1 MMSDTDAPVRPARYF
16 ELDSLRGLA
25 ALIVVLHH
33 LLLAWVVETGWP
45 ASVICRDFVGDVILL
60 GPAAVILFF
69 VLSGFVLSL
78 PAVNGKP
85 QTYFTFVTRRVF
97 RIYVPYLAALA
108 VSIAALFWLYGHMTE
123 SRWVLSWWSGP
134 VTWRLI
140 WQHVMFL
147 GVYDTTRFDPPIWS
161 LVYEMRISL
170 FFPLLCAIVLR
181 LRMRWA
187 FALAFFLTAVPSV
200 IDKKYGVVGTVPLF
214 DTLHYTTMF
223 ILGIYL
229 AREKARIADWFKG
242 LTRLA
247 KISFGVA
254 AVLLFAVAGPQFTP
268 LAISIFHLRLT
279 LFTQWITALGA
290 GGLIIICMNSGTCKR
305 ILLWPPIRLLGQ
317 MSYSLYLMHFI
328 VLLCCLDLLFGRI
341 PLAAIL
347 CLVFVLSL
355 IVSWYCYRW
364 VEVPSMNFGRRL
376 SNASR
381 NPTGA

>member
-1 MMSDTDAPVRPARYF
+1 MMSNTDAPVGPRRYV

-33 LLLAWVVETGWP
+33 LLLSWDIETEP
-45 ASVICRDFVGDVILL
+45 TSAICRIFLDLVNPL
-60 GPAAVILFF
+60 GPEAVILFF

-85 QTYFTFVTRRVF
+85 QSYFTFITRRVF

-108 VSIAALFWLYGHMTE
+108 ISVMTSFCLSSHLTHSI
-123 SRWVLSWWSGP
+123 WVRSCWSGP

-140 WQHVMFL
+140 WQHVMLL

-181 LRMRWA
+181 LRMRWT
-187 FALAFFLTAVPSV
+187 FALAFFLTAVPSA
-200 IDKKYGVVGTVPLF
+200 IDRKHGVASTIPLS

-229 AREKARIADWFKG
+229 AREKARIADWFKR
-242 LTRLA
+242 LTWLA
-247 KISFGVA
+247 KISFGVFFA
-254 AVLLFAVAGPQFTP
+254 LLFAVAGPQFTP
-268 LAISIFHLRLT
+268 LATSVIHLRLT

-290 GGLIIICMNSGTCKR
+290 GGLIVICMNSGTCKR
-305 ILLWPPIRLLGQ
+305 ILLWPPIRFLGQ

-347 CLVFVLSL
+347 CLVFVLSI
-355 IVSWYCYRW
+355 IVSWFCYRW
-364 VEVPSMNFGRRL
+364 VEVPSMNLGRRL
-376 SNASR
+376 SNAFR
-381 NPTGA
+381 DPTDA

>member
-1 MMSDTDAPVRPARYF
+1 MMSNTDAPVGPRRYV

-33 LLLAWVVETGWP
+33 LLLSWDIETEP
-45 ASVICRDFVGDVILL
+45 TSAIFRVFLDLVNPL
-60 GPAAVILFF
+60 GPEAVILFF

-85 QTYFTFVTRRVF
+85 QSYFTFITRRVF
-97 RIYVPYLAALA
+97 RIYVPCLAALA
-108 VSIAALFWLYGHMTE
+108 ISVMTSFCLYSHLTHSI
-123 SRWVLSWWSGP
+123 WVRSCWSGP

-187 FALAFFLTAVPSV
+187 FALVFFLTAVASA
-200 IDKKYGVVGTVPLF
+200 IDRKYGVASTIPLS

-229 AREKARIADWFKG
+229 AREKAKIADWFKR
-242 LTRLA
+242 LTWLA
-247 KISFGVA
+247 KISFGVVFA
-254 AVLLFAVAGPQFTP
+254 LLFAVAGPQFTP
-268 LAISIFHLRLT
+268 LATSIIHLRLT

-290 GGLIIICMNSGTCKR
+290 GGLIVICMNSGTCKR
-305 ILLWPPIRLLGQ
+305 ILLWPPIRFLGQ

-347 CLVFVLSL
+347 CLVFVLSI
-355 IVSWYCYRW
+355 IVSWFCYRW
-364 VEVPSMNFGRRL
+364 VEVPSMNLGRRL
-376 SNASR
+376 SNAFR
-381 NPTGA
+381 DPTDA

>member
-1 MMSDTDAPVRPARYF
+1 MMSNIDAPVRQARYF

-33 LLLAWVVETGWP
+33 LLLTWDIETEP
-45 ASVICRDFVGDVILL
+45 SSAICRVFLDLVNPL
-60 GPAAVILFF
+60 GPEAVILFF

-78 PAVNGKP
+78 PAVNEKP
-85 QTYFTFVTRRVF
+85 QSYFTFVTRRIF

-108 VSIAALFWLYGHMTE
+108 ISVMTSFCLYDHLTHSI
-123 SRWVLSWWSGP
+123 WVLSCWSGP
-134 VTWRLI
+134 VTWRLV

-181 LRMRWA
+181 LRMRWI
-187 FALAFFLTAVPSV
+187 FALAFILTAAPSV
-200 IDKKYGVVGTVPLF
+200 IDKKYGVVGTIPLS

-223 ILGIYL
+223 VLGIYL
-229 AREKARIADWFKG
+229 AREKGRIADWFKR
-242 LTRLA
+242 LSRLA

-254 AVLLFAVAGPQFTP
+254 GVLVFAFAGPQFTP
-268 LAISIFHLRLT
+268 LAISIIHLRLT

-290 GGLIIICMNSGTCKR
+290 GGLIVICMNSGTCKH
-305 ILLWPPIRLLGQ
+305 ILLWPPIRFLGQ

-328 VLLCCLDLLFGRI
+328 VLLGCLDLLFGRL

-347 CLVFVLSL
+347 CLVFVLSI

-364 VEVPSMNFGRRL
+364 VEVPSMNLGRRL
-376 SNASR
+376 SNVFR
-381 NPTGA
+381 NPNGA